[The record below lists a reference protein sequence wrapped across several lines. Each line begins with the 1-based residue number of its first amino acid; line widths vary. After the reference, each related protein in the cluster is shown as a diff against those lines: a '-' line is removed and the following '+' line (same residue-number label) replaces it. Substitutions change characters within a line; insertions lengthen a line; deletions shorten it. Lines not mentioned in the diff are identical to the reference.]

1 MQMMSAE
8 RQKVNPYF
16 TGGEVISV
24 SYPTEEMAHE
34 DKLMSMRGNNVHFAR
49 ATVHHELIPGHHL
62 QLFMADRYRTH
73 RQLFRTPFLVEGWAL
88 YWEMLLWDLDFQR
101 SAEDRLGML
110 FWRSHRCARILF
122 SLGFHLGE
130 MSAEEAIAF
139 LVKEV
144 GHEPRNARRRSG
156 DRCRE
161 VTFRFIKP
169 PTCWEGFNSG
179 P

>member
-1 MQMMSAE
+1 
-8 RQKVNPYF
+8 
-16 TGGEVISV
+16 
-24 SYPTEEMAHE
+24 MAHE

-144 GHEPRNARRRSG
+144 GLSLQCYGGGQAIGAGWLRS
-156 DRCRE
+156 
-161 VTFRFIKP
+161 VYQAAYML
-169 PTCWEGFNSG
+169 EGFNQG
-179 P
+179 PEEELVDTGHVRSRLSRCDPESNAIPLI